1 MSSREGD
8 SETAQY
14 LEDERMAILLQN
26 EEFVRELQHNQEF
39 MSTLQMDAER
49 LVCSIFGHF
58 SISFYAGRAEHITN
72 LRLGIQMSSSKQC

>member
-1 MSSREGD
+1 MQENAERLRRVSSREGD

-49 LVCSIFGHF
+49 LGLPRSLCHF
-58 SISFYAGRAEHITN
+58 
-72 LRLGIQMSSSKQC
+72 

>member
-1 MSSREGD
+1 MQENERLRRMSSREGD
-8 SETAQY
+8 SEKAQY

-49 LVCSIFGHF
+49 LVLI
-58 SISFYAGRAEHITN
+58 ILVSFN
-72 LRLGIQMSSSKQC
+72 